1 MKIIVISPSK
11 TIANEAQVVTAFFEN
26 GLELFHLR
34 KPLCQPRKWRNT

>member
-34 KPLCQPRKWRNT
+34 KPFMSTKEMAE